1 MIWDRKGSRRS
12 DDGANRA
19 VPENEPL
26 SLRIGQLK
34 PSPHNPRK
42 LFDPAPLKNLRESI
56 RKHGVL
62 VPLTVY
68 SLPGQDRYGIID
80 GERRYRCCRDLA
92 AEGRDVSVP
101 ANVVASPDNKASLIY
116 MFNIHQFREQWE
128 LMPMALALES
138 LVELIGTSD
147 PAQLRAATGLSDPT
161 LKRCQIILSF
171 PNRYRMMS
179 LEEDPS
185 KRIRSNFWIE
195 LHPLLELIAEE
206 LPDKMTRD
214 GRNGVTDL
222 LVEKYRRGKIKS
234 VIHFRRILEAF
245 DVQDD
250 EDGREDVREVIR
262 RYLDDPDLETRK
274 AFDEFIADS
283 RRREGAIEA
292 VQKFMKRLKRLKVVY
307 VTKGRQQLI
316 ATLSEMRK
324 YVDELL
330 DKLEGGDGPGD
341 DEEAD

>member
-1 MIWDRKGSRRS
+1 MIWDRKGSRSR
-12 DDGANRA
+12 DDSANRA
-19 VPENEPL
+19 VPANEPL
-26 SLRIGQLK
+26 LLPVDQLK

-68 SLPGQDRYGIID
+68 KLPGQNRYGIID

-101 ANVVASPDNKASLIY
+101 VNVVASPDNKASLIY

-138 LVELIGTSD
+138 LMELIGTSD
-147 PAQLRAATGLSDPT
+147 SAHLRAATGLSDPT
-161 LKRCQIILSF
+161 LKRCRIILSF
-171 PNRYRMMS
+171 PERYRKMS

-195 LHPLLELIAEE
+195 LHPLLDLIEEE
-206 LPDKMTRD
+206 LPDRVERD
-214 GRNGVTDL
+214 GRDGVTDL
-222 LVEKYRRGKIKS
+222 LVEKYRRGRIKS

-250 EDGREDVREVIR
+250 EDGREHVREVIGQ
-262 RYLDDPDLETRK
+262 YLDDPDLETRK

-292 VQKFMKRLKRLKVVY
+292 VQKFMNRLRRLKVGFI
-307 VTKGRQQLI
+307 TKGREELI
-316 ATLSEMRK
+316 ARLSEMRSF
-324 YVDELL
+324 VDELL
-330 DKLEGGDGPGD
+330 DRLEGGDAPGD
-341 DEEAD
+341 NEEAG